1 MDDPTP
7 NEGLRDRLAKSGED
21 ALGKLAQDLLENPLV
36 NGAISRAFEA
46 RERAAQAQEVA
57 FGALNIPSAAD
68 IERLTRRVR
77 SVSQRLEGIEDGVD
91 RLDEHVIAL
100 STTAAL
106 DQRLEA
112 IEGTLARLA
121 EQLGEVQREVAAV
134 GATPAERKPAERKP
148 ASRKPASRKPASRTP
163 ASRKPAS
170 RAKRSGASGSAGG

>member
-134 GATPAERKPAERKP
+134 GATASATPADPKPAARKPASRKT
-148 ASRKPASRKPASRTP
+148 ASRKPASRKT
-163 ASRKPAS
+163 AS
-170 RAKRSGASGSAGG
+170 RARRSGASGASGG